1 MALSE
6 MAIRHARVTGKDYTL
21 ADSDGLFLNVT
32 AKGGK
37 IWHFRYY
44 WAGRQK
50 RMSFGSYPQ
59 VGLRD
64 ARTRRD
70 EARALIAQGT
80 NPCEQRKRQRQA
92 VRLSS
97 DHAFETVFNQWV
109 AFRRLSLN
117 EGRQSTLSQILRI
130 FAKEILP
137 FIGER
142 SIYDISRQVLIE
154 VLDRIESR
162 GAFTTAEKCR
172 TWLNQLFRYALIRM
186 GGLEHNPAAD
196 LDVVAMPKP
205 PVAHNPF
212 LRMEE
217 LPQLLSKLRG
227 YHGGQQTLLG
237 IWLLLLTGVRTGEL
251 RLATPHQFDLERR
264 LWIIPPEVVKQL
276 QLKLR
281 KSRNHASKVPPYI
294 VPLSVQAIQVV
305 RQLLDRMV
313 PAQSY
318 LLAHRS
324 DLSKRISENTLNS
337 ALRRMGFA
345 DRLTGHG
352 MRATISTALN
362 EIGYPKVWIDAQL
375 SHADP
380 DKVSAS
386 YNHAAYVEQ
395 RRSMMQDWANRLDLW
410 AQGHAQAASAPLTIR
425 LEGTASLPTRA
436 DAMRVQAPLYSV
448 LSQPE
453 PQATECVA
461 KSYKSQA
468 AESSADAGG
477 AGVSDIQKE
486 REKMLAIY
494 EAPSNL
500 LLPAFARLA
509 GKSRDQINRDIKARR
524 LLSLSLGYRGQR
536 IPDWQ
541 LDPVKHKLVLAIFQA
556 LPAIGP
562 WDVYRM
568 LSEPHEKL
576 CGSAPCNA
584 VKLENFDELLSV
596 LISTRSRRTSPQ

>member
-32 AKGGK
+32 AQGGK

-70 EARALIAQGT
+70 EARALIAQGS
-80 NPCEQRKRQRQA
+80 NPCEQRKQQRQA

-97 DHAFETVFNQWV
+97 DHAFEAVFNQWIS
-109 AFRRLSLN
+109 FRRLSLK

-130 FAKEILP
+130 FAKDILP
-137 FIGER
+137 HIGDR
-142 SIYDISRQVLIE
+142 SIYDITRHVLMD

-162 GAFTTAEKCR
+162 SAFTTAEKCR
-172 TWLNQLFRYALIRM
+172 TWLNQLFRYALVRVA
-186 GGLEHNPAAD
+186 GLEHNPAAD

-205 PVAHNPF
+205 AVEHNPF
-212 LRMEE
+212 LRMDE
-217 LPQLLSKLRG
+217 LPHLLSKLRA
-227 YHGGQQTLLG
+227 YHGGLQTLLG

-251 RLATPHQFDLERR
+251 RLATPDQFDLERR

-276 QLKLR
+276 QLKIR
-281 KSRNHASKVPPYI
+281 KSRSCVTKVPAYI
-294 VPLSVQAIQVV
+294 VPLSVQAVEVV
-305 RQLLDRMV
+305 KLLLDRVV
-313 PAQSY
+313 PAQRH

-337 ALRRMGFA
+337 ALRRMGYA

-352 MRATISTALN
+352 VRATISTALN

-375 SHADP
+375 SHADS

-386 YNHAAYVEQ
+386 YNHAEYVEQ
-395 RRSMMQDWANRLDLW
+395 RRAMMQDWANRLDLW
-410 AQGHAQAASAPLTIR
+410 AQGHVQAASAPLTIR
-425 LEGTASLPTRA
+425 LEGTASQPVRTEITSS
-436 DAMRVQAPLYSV
+436 SV
-448 LSQPE
+448 SRPNALDQFFKQGPRHVERSDRRSAVAFSAAVESQE
-453 PQATECVA
+453 I
-461 KSYKSQA
+461 
-468 AESSADAGG
+468 
-477 AGVSDIQKE
+477 SDIQKE
-486 REKMLAIY
+486 RAEMLAIY
-494 EAPSNL
+494 EAPTNL
-500 LLPAFARLA
+500 PLPAFARLA
-509 GKSRDQINRDIKARR
+509 GKSRDQLNRDIKAGR
-524 LLSLSLGYRGQR
+524 LLSLSLGNRGQR

-541 LDPVKHKLVLAIFQA
+541 LDPLKHKLVIGVLEA
-556 LPAIGP
+556 LPAMSA
-562 WDVYRM
+562 WDIYRM
-568 LSEPHEKL
+568 LSESHAKL
-576 CGSAPCNA
+576 RGNPPCGA
-584 VKLENFDELLSV
+584 VSLDNFDELLSL
-596 LISTRSRRTSPQ
+596 LISPHLPSGR

>member
-32 AKGGK
+32 AQGGK

-64 ARTRRD
+64 ARARRD

-80 NPCEQRKRQRQA
+80 NPCEQRKQQRQA

-97 DHAFETVFNQWV
+97 DHAFESVFNQWI
-109 AFRRLSLN
+109 AFRRLSLK
-117 EGRQSTLSQILRI
+117 EGRQSTLSQMLRI
-130 FAKEILP
+130 FAKDILP
-137 FIGER
+137 HIGDR
-142 SIYDISRQVLIE
+142 SIHDITRHVLME
-154 VLDRIESR
+154 LLDRIESR

-172 TWLNQLFRYALIRM
+172 TWLNQLFRYALVRIP
-186 GGLEHNPAAD
+186 GLEHNPAAD

-205 PVAHNPF
+205 PVEHNPF
-212 LRMEE
+212 LRMAE
-217 LPQLLSKLRG
+217 LPPLLSKLRT
-227 YHGGQQTLLG
+227 YNGGQQTLLG

-251 RLATPHQFDLERR
+251 RLATPDQFDLERR

-276 QLKLR
+276 QLKMR
-281 KSRNHASKVPPYI
+281 KSRSSASKVPPYI
-294 VPLSVQAIQVV
+294 VPLSVQAIEVV
-305 RQLLDRMV
+305 GLLLERVV
-313 PAQSY
+313 PAQRH

-362 EIGYPKVWIDAQL
+362 EIGYPKAWVDAQL

-380 DKVSAS
+380 DRVSAS
-386 YNHAAYVEQ
+386 YNHAEYVEQ
-395 RRSMMQDWANRLDLW
+395 RRAMMQDWANRLDLC
-410 AQGHAQAASAPLTIR
+410 AQGHVQAASAPLTIR
-425 LEGTASLPTRA
+425 LEGTASAPART
-436 DAMRVQAPLYSV
+436 DATQFVAPLHNV
-448 LSQPE
+448 LAQPK
-453 PQATECVA
+453 PKGADYGA
-461 KSYKSQA
+461 KPCRPAVDSQA
-468 AESSADAGG
+468 EIGG
-477 AGVSDIQKE
+477 REVSEIQKE
-486 REKMLAIY
+486 RAEMLAAF
-494 EAPSNL
+494 EAPST
-500 LLPAFARLA
+500 LPLPTFARLA
-509 GKSRDQINRDIKARR
+509 GKSRDQLNRDIKARR
-524 LLSLSLGYRGQR
+524 LLSLSLGNRGQR

-541 LDPVKHKLVLAIFQA
+541 LDPLKLKLVLAVFEA
-556 LPAIGP
+556 LPAIGA

-568 LSEPHEKL
+568 LSNPHGKL
-576 CGSAPCNA
+576 RGNAPCTA
-584 VKLENFDELLSV
+584 VTLDNFEELVNL
-596 LISTRSRRTSPQ
+596 LTSMR

>member
-21 ADSDGLFLNVT
+21 ADGDGLILHIT
-32 AKGGK
+32 AQGGK

-44 WAGRQK
+44 WAGKQK

-59 VGLRD
+59 LGLRD
-64 ARTRRD
+64 ARMKRD
-70 EARALIAQGT
+70 EARALIAQGK
-80 NPCEQRKRQRQA
+80 NPSEQRKQQRLA

-97 DHAFETVFNQWV
+97 DHAFEVVFNQWI
-109 AFRRLSLN
+109 AFRRLSLK

-130 FAKEILP
+130 FSKDILP
-137 FIGER
+137 YLGDR
-142 SIYDISRQVLIE
+142 SIYDVSRHVLMG

-172 TWLNQLFRYALIRM
+172 TWLNQLFRYALVRVA
-186 GGLEHNPAAD
+186 GLEHNPAAD

-205 PVAHNPF
+205 PVEHNPF
-212 LRMEE
+212 LRMDE
-217 LPQLLSKLRG
+217 LPQLLNKLRG

-251 RLATPHQFDLERR
+251 RLATPDQFDLERR
-264 LWIIPPEVVKQL
+264 LWVIPPEVVKQL
-276 QLKLR
+276 QLKMR
-281 KSRNHASKVPPYI
+281 KSRSHASKVPPYI
-294 VPLSVQAIQVV
+294 VPLSVQAVEVV
-305 RQLLDRMV
+305 RLLLDRVV
-313 PAQSY
+313 PAQRH

-386 YNHAAYVEQ
+386 YNHAEYVEQ
-395 RRSMMQDWANRLDLW
+395 RRAMMQDWANRLDLW
-410 AQGHAQAASAPLTIR
+410 ALGHAQAAGAPLTIR
-425 LEGTASLPTRA
+425 LEGTASQPMSTNAL
-436 DAMRVQAPLYSV
+436 RVAAPLQHVCAQSKSRAGRKGGRANWRPS
-448 LSQPE
+448 LESDSQVPSLE
-453 PQATECVA
+453 
-461 KSYKSQA
+461 
-468 AESSADAGG
+468 
-477 AGVSDIQKE
+477 VSDIQKE
-486 REKMLAIY
+486 RAQMLAIY
-494 EAPSNL
+494 EAPTNL
-500 LLPAFARLA
+500 PLPAYARLA

-524 LLSLSLGYRGQR
+524 ILSLSLGNRGQR

-541 LDPVKHKLVLAIFQA
+541 LDPLKHKLVLAIFDA
-556 LPAIGP
+556 LPSMEA
-562 WDVYRM
+562 WSVHRL
-568 LSEPHEKL
+568 LSEPHAKL
-576 CGSAPCNA
+576 RGNSPHR
-584 VKLENFDELLSV
+584 VVTPENFDELLKI
-596 LISTRSRRTSPQ
+596 LTGEC

>member
-32 AKGGK
+32 AQGGK

-80 NPCEQRKRQRQA
+80 NPCEQRKQQRQA

-97 DHAFETVFNQWV
+97 DHSFKTVFNQWI

-130 FAKEILP
+130 FGKDILP
-137 FIGER
+137 QIGDR
-142 SIYDISRQVLIE
+142 SIYDINRHVLMA
-154 VLDRIESR
+154 VLDRIETR

-172 TWLNQLFRYALIRM
+172 TWLNQLFRYALVRVA
-186 GGLEHNPAAD
+186 GLENNPAAD
-196 LDVVAMPKP
+196 LDVVAIPKP
-205 PVAHNPF
+205 PVEHNPF
-212 LRMEE
+212 LRMDE
-217 LPQLLSKLRG
+217 LPQLLNRLRG

-251 RLATPHQFDLERR
+251 RLATPDQFDLERR
-264 LWIIPPEVVKQL
+264 LWVIPPEVVKQL
-276 QLKLR
+276 QLKMR
-281 KSRNHASKVPPYI
+281 RSRSQASKVPPYI
-294 VPLSVQAIQVV
+294 VPLSVQAVEVV
-305 RQLLDRMV
+305 RLLLDRVV
-313 PAQSY
+313 PAQRH

-386 YNHAAYVEQ
+386 YNHADYVEQ
-395 RRSMMQDWANRLDLW
+395 RRAMMQDWSNRLDLW
-410 AQGHAQAASAPLTIR
+410 AQGHAQAAGAPLTIR
-425 LEGTASLPTRA
+425 LEGTASQPMPL
-436 DAMRVQAPLYSV
+436 DALRVVAPMHSILA
-448 LSQPE
+448 QPE
-453 PQATECVA
+453 SRAGRKGRRASWQPMADSRAQARSDE
-461 KSYKSQA
+461 
-468 AESSADAGG
+468 
-477 AGVSDIQKE
+477 VSDIQKE
-486 REKMLAIY
+486 RAQMLAIY
-494 EAPSNL
+494 EAPTNL
-500 LLPAFARLA
+500 PLPVFARLA

-524 LLSLSLGYRGQR
+524 LLSLSLGNRGKR

-541 LDPVKHKLVLAIFQA
+541 LDPLKHKLVLALFQS
-556 LPAIGP
+556 LPGLGE

-568 LSEPHEKL
+568 LSEPHGKL
-576 CGSAPCNA
+576 RGNAPCDVVTVA
-584 VKLENFDELLSV
+584 NFDDTLQLL
-596 LISTRSRRTSPQ
+596 TCAD

>member
-32 AKGGK
+32 AQGGK

-80 NPCEQRKRQRQA
+80 NPCEQRKQQRQV

-97 DHAFETVFNQWV
+97 DHSFEAVFNQWI

-130 FAKEILP
+130 FGKDILP
-137 FIGER
+137 YLGDR
-142 SIYDISRQVLIE
+142 SIYDISRHVLME

-162 GAFTTAEKCR
+162 GAYTTAEKCR
-172 TWLNQLFRYALIRM
+172 TWLNQLFRYALVRVA
-186 GGLEHNPAAD
+186 GLDYNPAAD

-205 PVAHNPF
+205 PVEHNPF

-251 RLATPHQFDLERR
+251 RLATPDQFDLERR
-264 LWIIPPEVVKQL
+264 LWVIPAEVVKQL

-281 KSRNHASKVPPYI
+281 KNRSLASKVPPYI
-294 VPLSVQAIQVV
+294 VPLSVQATEVV
-305 RQLLDRMV
+305 RLLLDRVV
-313 PAQSY
+313 PAQRH
-318 LLAHRS
+318 LLTHRS

-362 EIGYPKVWIDAQL
+362 EIGYPKVWVDAQL

-386 YNHAAYVEQ
+386 YNHAEYVEQ
-395 RRSMMQDWANRLDLW
+395 RRAMMQDWANRLDLW
-410 AQGHAQAASAPLTIR
+410 AQGQAQAAGAPLSIR
-425 LEGTASLPTRA
+425 LEGTASQQMPTDVLRA
-436 DAMRVQAPLYSV
+436 AVPLHNIPVQTNPRLGRKDGRARW
-448 LSQPE
+448 QPALE
-453 PQATECVA
+453 VSEQERNH
-461 KSYKSQA
+461 
-468 AESSADAGG
+468 E
-477 AGVSDIQKE
+477 VSDIQKE
-486 REKMLAIY
+486 RAQMLAVY
-494 EAPSNL
+494 EAPTNL
-500 LLPAFARLA
+500 PLPVFARLA
-509 GKSRDQINRDIKARR
+509 GKSRDQINREIKARR
-524 LLSLSLGYRGQR
+524 LLSLSLGNRGQR

-541 LDPVKHKLVLAIFQA
+541 LDPLRLKLVLAVFEL
-556 LPAIGP
+556 LPRLGD

-568 LSEPHEKL
+568 LSEPHGKL
-576 CGSAPCNA
+576 RGNGPCHVVTVA
-584 VKLENFDELLSV
+584 NFDDTLRLL
-596 LISTRSRRTSPQ
+596 TCAG